1 MAVGPALTKG
11 DTVFP
16 LNKLTNTI
24 GRKDRITN
32 VVPEVDL
39 ATVDEERA
47 VSRKHAEATYQ
58 AGKMML
64 RDLGSTNGTTV
75 NGQPLQLQVETEL
88 VDADQV
94 SLGGFEVA
102 FAAAIEWPEGVEAEW
117 PPEEAAPA
125 GTDTKLYE
133 TPETAVFRPD
143 ETAMLPP
150 PAAGEVAEEPAAA
163 ESALAGA
170 ADVYTP
176 AAEAEAPEVAGE
188 APDVVGEA
196 PAEAP
201 GAAGELE
208 PAASELEPAMAGP
221 EAMAEAPAEADTAPV
236 PAVEEPVAA
245 GATEPS
251 AEAPLSF
258 IPCTNHPHLPAVALC
273 PGCLDPF
280 CIDDLPE
287 RPGQPLACNRCAGI
301 QMRLGVAA
309 VEPIPVAAGG
319 FPAPDAGQGGDFP
332 PAMPTDAPGFAPP
345 PAALDAAGEEKKKR
359 WPF

>member
-16 LNKLTNTI
+16 LNKVTNTI

-39 ATVDEERA
+39 ATVDQDRA
-47 VSRKHAEATYQ
+47 VSRKHAEVTYR

-117 PPEEAAPA
+117 PPEEAAPV
-125 GTDTKLYE
+125 GTDTKLYQAE
-133 TPETAVFRPD
+133 ETAVFRPD
-143 ETAMLPP
+143 ETAIIPP
-150 PAAGEVAEEPAAA
+150 SAAGEAAEETATA
-163 ESALAGA
+163 ESELAGA
-170 ADVYTP
+170 GDVY
-176 AAEAEAPEVAGE
+176 
-188 APDVVGEA
+188 
-196 PAEAP
+196 
-201 GAAGELE
+201 
-208 PAASELEPAMAGP
+208 
-221 EAMAEAPAEADTAPV
+221 APAEADAAPV
-236 PAVEEPVAA
+236 PVAEDAAVA
-245 GATEPS
+245 GAIAAEPS
-251 AEAPLSF
+251 AEASMSF

-309 VEPIPVAAGG
+309 PVAAGG
-319 FPAPDAGQGGDFP
+319 FPTPDAGQGAGFP
-332 PAMPTDAPGFAPP
+332 APAAADAPDFAPP
-345 PAALDAAGEEKKKR
+345 PAAPDAAGEEKKKR

>member
-16 LNKLTNTI
+16 LNKVTNTI

-39 ATVDEERA
+39 ATVDQDRA
-47 VSRKHAEATYQ
+47 VSRKHAEVTYQ

-117 PPEEAAPA
+117 PPEEAAPV
-125 GTDTKLYE
+125 GTDTKLYQAE
-133 TPETAVFRPD
+133 ETAVFRPD
-143 ETAMLPP
+143 ETAIIPP
-150 PAAGEVAEEPAAA
+150 SAAGEVAEETATA
-163 ESALAGA
+163 ESELAGA
-170 ADVYTP
+170 GDVYAP
-176 AAEAEAPEVAGE
+176 AAEAEASE
-188 APDVVGEA
+188 
-196 PAEAP
+196 
-201 GAAGELE
+201 AAGEPEL
-208 PAASELEPAMAGP
+208 AAVEP
-221 EAMAEAPAEADTAPV
+221 EAVAGAPAEADAAPV
-236 PAVEEPVAA
+236 PVAVDAAVA
-245 GATEPS
+245 GAIAAEPS
-251 AEAPLSF
+251 AEASMSF

-309 VEPIPVAAGG
+309 VEAAPVAAGG
-319 FPAPDAGQGGDFP
+319 FPAPDAGQGAGFP
-332 PAMPTDAPGFAPP
+332 APAPADAPGFAPP
-345 PAALDAAGEEKKKR
+345 PAAPDAAGEEKKKR